1 MISCVESSFS
11 IENHERFGKTC
22 FLPTSK
28 LKHAILPC
36 FFGGSP
42 CFAWNGKLPAFSH
55 VQGREELQKML
66 EDYSKHRYK
75 SDTQPSEEDKHGTR
89 RDFKMFTEK

>member
-1 MISCVESSFS
+1 M
-11 IENHERFGKTC
+11 
-22 FLPTSK
+22 
-28 LKHAILPC
+28 
-36 FFGGSP
+36 FFFANLETEARDFAVFFWGGSP
-42 CFAWNGKLPAFSH
+42 CFTWNGKLPAFSH

-75 SDTQPSEEDKHGTR
+75 SDTQPTEEDKHGTR